1 MIIIVV
7 VSTNLPC
14 FIQFMCVLGSNN
26 YELYPMEEKMFNDFL
41 IDNGKRIIHVIKVYL
56 FHDLYFVYV
65 VEAFIT
71 LNCKLSKYMN
81 PFF

>member
-1 MIIIVV
+1 
-7 VSTNLPC
+7 
-14 FIQFMCVLGSNN
+14 
-26 YELYPMEEKMFNDFL
+26 MEEKMFNDFL